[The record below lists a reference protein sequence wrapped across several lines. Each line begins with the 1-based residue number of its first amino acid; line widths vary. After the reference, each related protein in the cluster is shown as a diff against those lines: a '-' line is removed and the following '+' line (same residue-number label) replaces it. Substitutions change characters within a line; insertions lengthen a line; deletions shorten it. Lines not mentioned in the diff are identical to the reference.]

1 MEKIIKGTLFNTS
14 EENLNISDVSCSI
27 RYSESEE
34 MIQIIN
40 KDGKV
45 VFGGNYWDFD
55 RSPKS
60 FKRLFES
67 LGINVTMDDTYRYE

>member
-1 MEKIIKGTLFNTS
+1 MKDKRHIKSFNEAS
-14 EENLNISDVSCSI
+14 ENLNISDVSI

-40 KDGKV
+40 KDGKA

-55 RSPKS
+55 TSPES
-60 FKRLFES
+60 FKSLFES
-67 LGINVTMDDTYRYE
+67 LGLNVTMDDSYRYE